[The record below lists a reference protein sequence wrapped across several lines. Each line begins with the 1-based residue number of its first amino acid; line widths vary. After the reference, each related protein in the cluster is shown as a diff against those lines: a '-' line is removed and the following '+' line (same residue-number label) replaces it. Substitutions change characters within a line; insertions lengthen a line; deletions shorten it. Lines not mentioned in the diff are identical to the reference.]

1 MQPPK
6 KKRTPRED
14 LAEYAMRLLDDPN
27 NINDPAF
34 ASARLE
40 MARELFKAHIKGN
53 VQVSPRTA
61 MIVGTVS
68 LLGIGGFAGYTALHF
83 SRTILYSVLSVCLL
97 FAVLLIVL
105 LLALCGKMADTVVA
119 KILTHMPDKAM
130 VKLGWMHSGDG
141 KEDTAVSA
149 KVKPE

>member
-6 KKRTPRED
+6 KKRTPREN
-14 LAEYAMRLLDDPN
+14 LAEYAMSLLEDPN

-40 MARELFKAHIKGN
+40 MARDLFKAHIKGN

-61 MIVGTVS
+61 MFVGTVS
-68 LLGIGGFAGYTALHF
+68 LLGIGGFGAYTALHF
-83 SRTILYSVLSVCLL
+83 NRTIFYSVLSVCLL
-97 FAVLLIVL
+97 FAILLIVL

-119 KILTHMPDKAM
+119 KILTHLIDKAM
-130 VKLGWMHSGDG
+130 AKLGWGRTGDG
-141 KEDTAVSA
+141 EAETAVSG